1 MTNTD
6 PELLSTIEQFEQFL
20 QAMPNDRQTL
30 EILAV
35 AYAQAGLMDK
45 QKKALI
51 SLSRVLVSEGDYE
64 HAKMIAENLRAFAGE
79 ADADAAADAV
89 EEAIKAVGPNAV
101 SADTAIDKVPL
112 GEFDE
117 EMAKASAEALSGA
130 ATPTEKPAEP
140 ERDPMELIQIWTS
153 TATTAE
159 VEIVW
164 DWKDRQ
170 VLPEEPTTEILHL
183 LMDNPAPRGAFLVS
197 ALGLLEEHHPEL
209 SDLAFEDHRKKCGL
223 APVPVELFDIGR
235 NPFSVLP
242 ENFVKVKGVLPFGK
256 IGGEHLVALLNG
268 ANKDLRDEVEKM
280 AGAPCHFFLMHP
292 HAWYVWYI
300 AVFGDE
306 KHVQ

>member
-79 ADADAAADAV
+79 ADAEAAADAV
-89 EEAIKAVGPNAV
+89 EEAIKAVGPDGGN
-101 SADTAIDKVPL
+101 TTIDGLPE
-112 GEFDE
+112 GSFDE
-117 EMAKASAEALSGA
+117 EMAKASAEALSG
-130 ATPTEKPAEP
+130 TEKPAEAATVP
-140 ERDPMELIQIWTS
+140 DRDPMELIQIWTS

-159 VEIVW
+159 AEIVW

-170 VLPEEPTTEILHL
+170 VLPEEPTSEILHL

-197 ALGLLEEHHPEL
+197 ALGLLEEHHAEL
-209 SDLAFEDHRKKCGL
+209 TDVAFEDHRRRCGL
-223 APVPVELFDIGR
+223 APVPIELFDVGR
-235 NPFSVLP
+235 NPFNVLP
-242 ENFVKVKGVLPFGK
+242 EDFVKVKGVLPFGK
-256 IGGEHLVALLNG
+256 IGGEHLVAVLNG
-268 ANKDLRDEVEKM
+268 LNKDLREEVEKM

-292 HAWYVWYI
+292 HAWYTWYI
-300 AVFGDE
+300 GVFGDE